1 MAPPP
6 SAPPARHAAQ
16 AQSAGE
22 GPDGHAAE
30 REPRLA
36 AALRD
41 LGARVRRGAPPEAAL
56 PRCPT
61 GLGEV
66 DRLLGGGFP
75 RGGLSEIAGPP
86 SSGRTS
92 LALALLAAAT
102 VRGEMAALVDAAD
115 AFDPPSAEAAGVA
128 LPRLLWVRPPGLA
141 EALRSASHLLASRG
155 FAVVVMD
162 LAASGTARAA
172 RPQEGRAI
180 AGCSPEALGTRTWLR
195 LRQATSGT
203 DTALVV
209 VSDARLAEGFA
220 DLALDLAPAAARFE
234 GPAEAPGAEGAFL
247 AALESELRLVRDR
260 RGGPLRCTGARW
272 PLRGAA

>member
-6 SAPPARHAAQ
+6 ADPSLDPELDP
-16 AQSAGE
+16 
-22 GPDGHAAE
+22 E
-30 REPRLA
+30 RGLRLA

-61 GLGEV
+61 GLGAV

-102 VRGEMAALVDAAD
+102 ARGETAALVDAAD
-115 AFDPPSAEAAGVA
+115 ALDPPSAEAAGVA
-128 LPRLLWVRPPGLA
+128 LARLLWVRPPGLA
-141 EALRSASHLLASRG
+141 EALRSVSRLLASRG
-155 FAVVVMD
+155 FAAVVLD
-162 LAASGTARAA
+162 LAAHGPRAA
-172 RPQEGRAI
+172 VPRAG
-180 AGCSPEALGTRTWLR
+180 AGGAGPAALGARTWLR
-195 LRQATSGT
+195 LRQEAAGT

-209 VSDARLAEGFA
+209 VADARLAEGFA
-220 DLALDLAPAAARFE
+220 DLALDLAPAVARFE
-234 GPAEAPGAEGAFL
+234 GPAGPDSAPGAEGAFL

-260 RGGPLRCTGARW
+260 RGGALRRAGTRW

>member
-1 MAPPP
+1 MAPFPLAPLPP
-6 SAPPARHAAQ
+6 VSDGRDAPAL
-16 AQSAGE
+16 
-22 GPDGHAAE
+22 E

-61 GLGEV
+61 GLAAV
-66 DRLLGGGFP
+66 DGLLGGGFP
-75 RGGLSEIAGPP
+75 RGGLSEISGPP

-102 VRGEMAALVDAAD
+102 VRGEAVALVDAAD

-128 LPRLLWVRPPGLA
+128 LARLLWVRPPGLA

-155 FAVVVMD
+155 FAVVVLD
-162 LAASGTARAA
+162 LAAGVRAA
-172 RPQEGRAI
+172 APRVSAL
-180 AGCSPEALGTRTWLR
+180 AGPEALGARTWLR
-195 LRQATSGT
+195 LRQATSST

-209 VSDARLAEGFA
+209 VADARLAQGFA
-220 DLALDLAPAAARFE
+220 DLALDLAPAAPRFE
-234 GPAEAPGAEGAFL
+234 GPARAPGAEGTFL

-260 RGGPLRCTGARW
+260 RGSALRCAGARW

>member
-1 MAPPP
+1 MAPLPLHSAPLAPLPLVPP
-6 SAPPARHAAQ
+6 SG
-16 AQSAGE
+16 SAL
-22 GPDGHAAE
+22 E

-61 GLGEV
+61 GLDAV

-102 VRGEMAALVDAAD
+102 ARGEMAALVDAAD
-115 AFDPPSAEAAGVA
+115 AFDPPSAEAAGVDLA
-128 LPRLLWVRPPGLA
+128 RLLWVRPPGLA

-155 FAVVVMD
+155 FAAVVMD
-162 LAASGTARAA
+162 LAASGARAA
-172 RPQEGRAI
+172 APRAGRAI
-180 AGCSPEALGTRTWLR
+180 AGRAAPEVLGARTWLR
-195 LRQATSGT
+195 LRQATAGT

-209 VSDARLAEGFA
+209 VADARVAEGFA
-220 DLALDLAPAAARFE
+220 DLALDLGPASVHFE
-234 GPAEAPGAEGAFL
+234 GPAGPGGAPGAEGAFL

-260 RGGPLRCTGARW
+260 RGGALRCAGARW